1 MYKKEPSYISKQ
13 LLPDERLGCII
24 GSSGVVGDGAQI
36 NPRQGRDNNIAT
48 SVVQVISHKYLR
60 LITGSGG
67 VAGGGGGQVDPQ
79 QVEGAIQTPY
89 FKSSNEKS

>member
-1 MYKKEPSYISKQ
+1 MYKKEPNYISKQ
-13 LLPDERLGCII
+13 LLPDEHLGSII
-24 GSSGVVGDGAQI
+24 GSGGVVGDCAQI
-36 NPRQGRDNNIAT
+36 NRRQVRDNIAT